1 MEKIIKKI
9 KDGLV
14 YINTNE
20 SAAAGELK
28 YIIKLVNV
36 ADNITISNTDA
47 ANTMIQLKDFKKVMD
62 ILEDVKISGIKDKEK
77 LEILKDKTKLSVS
90 YDYRDKNT
98 DYMDQAKKIIIKSGD
113 IKKMIQ
119 LKKDISSG
127 GALQYIALTEYGIA
141 ATDTY
146 RLGILK
152 SDIKVDKVHLIPD
165 SVIDLIEAEKQVNL
179 YKDNYD
185 RYKIEFRGITIQWS
199 NSNNS
204 FPNFK
209 EILKGSDKL
218 PYQITFN
225 KKEFETVLKK
235 LNKISM
241 DCAEKYRTNFK
252 LDNNTIITVF
262 NKSMEMEQEI
272 KSLNKINNSINIAFK
287 GDFLM
292 DYLKRIDAEE
302 LIINY
307 NHSSSMINM
316 THGEYQYLLMPM
328 VWRDKDDK

>member
-14 YINTNE
+14 YINTNA

-36 ADNITISNTDA
+36 ADNITISNTDTT
-47 ANTMIQLKDFKKVMD
+47 NTMIQLKDFKKVMD
-62 ILEDVKISGIKDKEK
+62 ILEDVKVSGIKDKEK
-77 LEILKDKTKLSVS
+77 LEILKGKTKLSVS

-98 DYMDQAKKIIIKSGD
+98 DYMDQAKKIIIKSED

-127 GALQYIALTEYGIA
+127 GALQYIALTEYGIT

-152 SDIKVDKVHLIPD
+152 SDVKVESLHLIPAT
-165 SVIDLIEAEKQVNL
+165 VIDLIEGEKQIEL
-179 YKDNYD
+179 YKDNNN
-185 RYKIEFRGITIQWS
+185 RYRTEFRGITIRWT
-199 NSNNS
+199 NCYER
-204 FPNFK
+204 FPDFK
-209 EILKGSDKL
+209 SVIKQGVASQYK
-218 PYQITFN
+218 IVFN
-225 KKEFETVLKK
+225 KKELEAALKK

-241 DCAEKYRTNFK
+241 DSQEKYRTNFIF
-252 LDNNTIITVF
+252 DNTTIITAA
-262 NKSMEMEQEI
+262 NKTLELEQQL
-272 KSLNKINNSINIAFK
+272 KAINHVSNSIKMAFN
-287 GDFLM
+287 GDFLI
-292 DYLKRIDAEE
+292 DYLKRIDATE
-302 LIINY
+302 LTINY
-307 NHSSSMINM
+307 THSSFMINM
-316 THGEYQYLLMPM
+316 EHGEYQYLLMPM

>member
-14 YINTNE
+14 YINTNA
-20 SAAAGELK
+20 SGAAGELK
-28 YIIKLVNV
+28 YIIKLTNI
-36 ADNITISNTDA
+36 ADNITISNTTA
-47 ANTMIQLKDFKKVMD
+47 ANTMVQLKDFKKVMD
-62 ILEDVKISGIKDKEK
+62 ILEDTKISGIVEKEK

-119 LKKDISSG
+119 LKKDILTSG
-127 GALQYIALTEYGIA
+127 DLKYIALTDYGIA

-152 SDIKVDKVHLIPD
+152 SDAKVKDLHLIP
-165 SVIDLIEAEKQVNL
+165 SIVIDLIEGEKEIEL
-179 YKDNYD
+179 YKDNNN
-185 RYKIEFRGITIQWS
+185 RYRIEFRGIIIHWT
-199 NSNNS
+199 NSYER
-204 FPNFK
+204 FPDFK
-209 EILKGSDKL
+209 SVIKQGAASQHK
-218 PYQITFN
+218 ITFN
-225 KKEFETVLKK
+225 KKELETALKK

-241 DCAEKYRTNFK
+241 ECSDKYRTNFTF
-252 LDNNTIITVF
+252 DNTTIITAE
-262 NKSMEMEQEI
+262 NKTLELEQEL
-272 KSLNKINNSINIAFK
+272 KPLNHVSNSIKIAFN

-292 DYLKRIDAEE
+292 DYLKRIDATE
-302 LIINY
+302 LTVNY
-307 NHSSSMINM
+307 THSTCMINM
-316 THGEYQYLLMPM
+316 EHGEYQYYLMPM

>member
-1 MEKIIKKI
+1 MKKIIKKI

-47 ANTMIQLKDFKKVMD
+47 ANTIVQLKDFKKVMD

-127 GALQYIALTEYGIA
+127 GALQYIALTEYRIA

-165 SVIDLIEAEKQVNL
+165 GVIDLIEAEKQVNL

-209 EILKGSDKL
+209 EILKSSDKL
-218 PYQITFN
+218 PHQITFN

-292 DYLKRIDAEE
+292 DYLKRINAEE

-316 THGEYQYLLMPM
+316 AHGEYQYLLMPM
-328 VWRDKDDK
+328 L